1 MPNGEEI
8 KIPKWLAPMLL
19 GFFVVLVG
27 GYIQSEAAEDTRNQI
42 WNHAKSDHAR
52 MAEMEKIQQHHE
64 TEIELLKQDNKYIKL
79 TLKSIANAVGALEPA
94 LPDND

>member
-1 MPNGEEI
+1 
-8 KIPKWLAPMLL
+8 
-19 GFFVVLVG
+19 
-27 GYIQSEAAEDTRNQI
+27 
-42 WNHAKSDHAR
+42 